1 MAFFFPK
8 MVSKDL
14 HGSLYLWFID
24 ALLSL
29 VLGLRFP
36 LDLFEVKKVK
46 LGGPFW
52 KDSTHNVL

>member
-1 MAFFFPK
+1 
-8 MVSKDL
+8 MVSRDL
-14 HGSLYLWFID
+14 HGTLYLWLID
-24 ALLSL
+24 ALFSL

-52 KDSTHNVL
+52 